1 MNVDREETHI
11 INYNTIIIDIQPVAK
26 TTSAIYRS
34 VKQPVATYEP
44 LLPSPL
50 APYTLPLVGFCQT
63 TTQTPGYTAMRNHIR
78 DEWPAYGGNLSV
90 EVWQRIRAA
99 MRHEEGDRVPI
110 WDYIDN
116 RAVVEHFTQ
125 PGDTF
130 DEMMV
135 RVYHGLGIDLCRG
148 YGAAFDEEDER
159 TTGEDGDWQ
168 VSGHTRWAT
177 KRAISSYEELRTY
190 EPRILTE
197 DDADRWLEH
206 SLANQKRLAPHS
218 YFVPGAGCGFHE
230 VYDLMGQAMFSYAIY
245 DERKELDRLF
255 EAYRHNSTLIA
266 KRAARE
272 KIGPLF
278 FTWADIAYKKALL
291 FSPDFLRETFIPM
304 LAAVCEPLK
313 EAGLTVIFHSD
324 GDLTEIVDDM
334 IDAGIDG
341 LNPIEPMAGMDI
353 GLMKR
358 RYGDRLILVGNMD
371 CSQLLPLG
379 TPAEIVEGTK
389 QILRDAGHGGGLFIG
404 SSSEIVPAT
413 PLENVLAFF
422 KACREWGQYPLQV

>member
-1 MNVDREETHI
+1 MSEHI
-11 INYNTIIIDIQPVAK
+11 RAEWPNYGGD
-26 TTSAIYRS
+26 
-34 VKQPVATYEP
+34 
-44 LLPSPL
+44 L
-50 APYTLPLVGFCQT
+50 AP
-63 TTQTPGYTAMRNHIR
+63 
-78 DEWPAYGGNLSV
+78 

-99 MRHEEGDRVPI
+99 MNHEEGDRVPI

-116 RAVVEHFTQ
+116 RAVVEHFSR
-125 PGDTF
+125 PGDSY
-130 DEMMV
+130 DEAMV

-148 YGAAFDEEDER
+148 YGAAFGSEDEG
-159 TTGEDGDWQ
+159 TSGEQGDWH
-168 VSGHTRWAT
+168 VSGHTRWST
-177 KRAISSYEELRTY
+177 KRAVSSYEELRIY
-190 EPRILTE
+190 QPRILTE
-197 DDADRWLEH
+197 ADADRWLADT
-206 SLANQKRLAPHS
+206 LDAQKRLAPRS
-218 YFVPGAGCGFHE
+218 YFVPGVGCGFHE
-230 VYDLMGQAMFSYAIY
+230 VYDLMGQTMFSYAIY

-266 KRAARE
+266 RRAAKAR
-272 KIGPLF
+272 IGPLF

-291 FSPDFLRETFIPM
+291 FSPDFLRETFIPL
-304 LAAVCEPLK
+304 LAATCEPLK
-313 EAGLTVIFHSD
+313 NAGLTVIFHSD

-353 GLMKR
+353 GYMKR

-379 TPAEIVEGTK
+379 TVEEIREGTK

-413 PLENVLAFF
+413 PLRNVLAFF
-422 KACREWGQYPLQV
+422 DACREFGRYPLQA